1 VRPSVLDSK
10 LVGAITRAA
19 ADRLLVAFDLDGT
32 LAPLRRRFQSAT
44 IRPVTRVLLQDVAD
58 RYPTIV
64 LTGRSRRDAASK
76 LRGVRLAAIV
86 GNHGLEDRD
95 GHAGARACVRKWK
108 DALDAGL
115 PPDAEVEN
123 KGESLSI
130 HFRRARNP
138 AQTRRRVLRALAS
151 LSPKPRLIAGKAL
164 VNVVPDFG
172 VHKGTALAALM
183 RRHRARAIYV
193 GDDLTDEDVF
203 AMPASNGVVTV
214 RVGKS
219 RRSKARHH
227 IRNQRDIDDLLA
239 VLVNARG

>member
-1 VRPSVLDSK
+1 MALDTR
-10 LVGAITRAA
+10 LVGALKRAA
-19 ADRLLVAFDLDGT
+19 AGRLLVAFDLDGT
-32 LAPLRRRFQSAT
+32 LAPLRRRFQTARL
-44 IRPVTRVLLQDVAD
+44 RPVTRVLLQDVAD

-76 LRGVRLAAIV
+76 LRGIRLAAIV

-95 GHAGARACVRKWK
+95 GHAGARACVRQWK
-108 DALDAGL
+108 DALEAGL

-138 AQTRRRVLRALAS
+138 AQTRRQVLRALTS
-151 LSPKPRLIAGKAL
+151 LSPRPRLITGKAL

-172 VHKGTALAALM
+172 VHKGTALASLM
-183 RRHRARAIYV
+183 RRYRARAIYV

-203 AMPASNGVVTV
+203 AMHAAKRVVTV
-214 RVGKS
+214 RVGRW
-219 RRSKARHH
+219 RRSRARYV
-227 IRNQRDIDDLLA
+227 IAAQRDIDELLA
-239 VLVNARG
+239 LLVAERQPAP